1 MNIFITGASGYIGGS
16 VAAALIKRGHKV
28 RGLTRSPSVA
38 EQLESYGI
46 DPVMGSLDDFELL
59 MEQASKSDA
68 IINTA
73 NADHLAAVEALIA
86 GLKGT
91 GKVLIHTSGSSII
104 GDDARGDFC
113 SGAVYSEDTPLVVDA
128 RKKARR
134 NIDLLVIEAYKLNV
148 RSSVIIPSLIYGY
161 GTGINKSSIQIP
173 FMVNNALEQDEIQIV
188 GKGLNTW
195 SNVHIDD
202 LVDLYCLTLEGAP
215 AGSFYFAENGE
226 ASFLDIAKA
235 ISERLNINK
244 IAHLSPEVAV
254 EKWGMARALFTLGS
268 NSRVRSVH
276 AHSDLDWKPKHASVQ
291 KWILDEM
298 KTN

>member
-16 VAAALIKRGHKV
+16 VAAALIKKGHKV
-28 RGLTRSPSVA
+28 RGLTRSESVA
-38 EQLESYGI
+38 EQLKTYGI

-59 MEQASKSDA
+59 MDQASKADA
-68 IINTA
+68 VINTA
-73 NADHLAAVEALIA
+73 NADHLGAVEALIA
-86 GLKGT
+86 GLKNS
-91 GKVLIHTSGSSII
+91 GKVLIHTSGSSIV

-113 SGAVYSEDTPLVVDA
+113 SAAVYSEDTPLVVDP
-128 RKKARR
+128 RKQARR
-134 NIDLLVIEAYKLNV
+134 NIDLLVIDACKFNI
-148 RSSVIIPSLIYGY
+148 RSSVIIPSLIYGI

-173 FMVNNALEQDEIQIV
+173 FMTNNAVEQGKVQIV

-202 LVDLYCLTLEGAP
+202 LVDLYCLVLDNAP
-215 AGSFYFAENGE
+215 AGSFYFSENGE
-226 ASFLDIAKA
+226 ASFLSIAEA

-244 IAHLSPEVAV
+244 IEHLSPKIAV
-254 EKWGMARALFTLGS
+254 EKWGMAKALFTLGS

-276 AHSDLDWKPKHASVQ
+276 AHRDLNWKPKHASVH

-298 KTN
+298 TTN

>member
-16 VAAALIKRGHKV
+16 VAAALIKNGHKV
-28 RGLTRSPSVA
+28 RGLTRSESVA
-38 EQLESYGI
+38 EQLKTYGI

-68 IINTA
+68 VINTA
-73 NADHLAAVEALIA
+73 NADHLGAVEALIA
-86 GLKGT
+86 GLKDT
-91 GKVLIHTSGSSII
+91 GKALIHTSGSSIV
-104 GDDARGDFC
+104 GDDARGNFC
-113 SGAVYSEDTPLVVDA
+113 SAAVYSEDTPLVVDP
-128 RKKARR
+128 RKQARR
-134 NIDLLVIEAYKLNV
+134 NIDLLVIDACKFNI
-148 RSSVIIPSLIYGY
+148 RSSVIIPSLIYGS

-173 FMVNNALEQDEIQIV
+173 FMTNNAIEQGEVQIV

-202 LVDLYCLTLEGAP
+202 LVDLYCLVLEDAP

-226 ASFLDIAKA
+226 ASFLSIAEA
-235 ISERLNINK
+235 ISERLNINN
-244 IAHLSPEVAV
+244 IEHLSPAVAV
-254 EKWGMARALFTLGS
+254 EKWGIAKALFTLGS

-276 AHSDLDWKPKHASVQ
+276 AHSDLNWKPNHASVH

-298 KTN
+298 KIN

>member
-16 VAAALIKRGHKV
+16 VAAALIKKGHKV
-28 RGLTRSPSVA
+28 RGLTRSESVA
-38 EQLESYGI
+38 EQLEAYGI
-46 DPVMGSLDDFELL
+46 DPVMGSLDDSELL
-59 MEQASKSDA
+59 MEQASKADA
-68 IINTA
+68 VINTA
-73 NADHLAAVEALIA
+73 NADHLGAVEALIA
-86 GLKGT
+86 GLKDT

-113 SGAVYSEDTPLVVDA
+113 TDAVYSEDTPLVVDP
-128 RKKARR
+128 RKQARR
-134 NIDLLVIEAYKLNV
+134 NIDLLVIEASKLNV
-148 RSSVIIPSLIYGY
+148 RSSVIIPSLIYGN

-173 FMVNNALEQDEIQIV
+173 FMVNNSIERGEVQIV

-202 LVDLYCLTLEGAP
+202 LVDLYCLVLEGAP

-226 ASFLDIAKA
+226 ASFLSIAEA

-244 IAHLSPEVAV
+244 INHLSPEVAI
-254 EKWGMARALFTLGS
+254 EKWGMARALFTFGS

-276 AHSDLDWKPKHASVQ
+276 AQRDINWKPKHASVQ
-291 KWILDEM
+291 KWILAEM
-298 KTN
+298 TTN